1 MSLTCMN
8 PRGKLD
14 VEEAVGTTS
23 HNAEGR
29 ALVARHVCGK
39 AKSTTGGAK
48 RDGTFRSGGY
58 GASLFGSLSNNKRQV
73 YREPLGDI
81 Q

>member
-1 MSLTCMN
+1 MSLTCIN
-8 PRGKLD
+8 PREKLD

-48 RDGTFRSGGY
+48 
-58 GASLFGSLSNNKRQV
+58 
-73 YREPLGDI
+73 
-81 Q
+81 